1 MKIYS
6 DYSGQR
12 ARQIMADLLAVGA
25 IWLVV
30 KIAGDLGDRINAF
43 KSWGVQMADAGAG
56 FRSTMADIGAT
67 LGDVPLIGGGI
78 SAPFGAAASA
88 GAQLEQAG
96 LDQQIAVG
104 DLARSVAVS
113 AAVLPLLAIALLWLV
128 PRVRF
133 MVRAA
138 RVSSLVRNPQAIDL
152 LALRAIVSKD
162 PAEVMAAVSDPAQA
176 WRSQD
181 RTAMRALAALELR
194 GSGVMLRADT

>member
-6 DYSGQR
+6 DYSGHR
-12 ARQIMADLLAVGA
+12 TRQIVADLLAVGA

-30 KIAGDLGDRINAF
+30 KIARDIGDRINAF
-43 KSWGVQMADAGAG
+43 KAWGVQMEDAGAG

-96 LDQQIAVG
+96 FDQQLAVG

-113 AAVLPLLAIALLWLV
+113 VAVLPLLAIALLWLA

-133 MVRAA
+133 IVRAGRA
-138 RVSSLVRNPQAIDL
+138 SRLARNPQAIDL
-152 LALRAIVSKD
+152 LALRAIVSRD

>member
-1 MKIYS
+1 
-6 DYSGQR
+6 
-12 ARQIMADLLAVGA
+12 
-25 IWLVV
+25 
-30 KIAGDLGDRINAF
+30 
-43 KSWGVQMADAGAG
+43 
-56 FRSTMADIGAT
+56 
-67 LGDVPLIGGGI
+67 
-78 SAPFGAAASA
+78 
-88 GAQLEQAG
+88 
-96 LDQQIAVG
+96 
-104 DLARSVAVS
+104 
-113 AAVLPLLAIALLWLV
+113 
-128 PRVRF
+128 